1 MKRGIMREVIA
12 AITERGPSTPDDL
25 MPLFPGESRQR
36 VAQAIRNACD
46 TGYLYVYEYGHRP
59 FGQRGGKT
67 PARYALLPTD
77 DETLVD
83 EPKRPID
90 APRPPRGTI
99 PNVSS
104 VWGLAAA

>member
-1 MKRGIMREVIA
+1 MKRGILRKVVA
-12 AITERGPSTPDDL
+12 AISERGPSTPDDL

-46 TGYLYVYEYGHRP
+46 AGYLYVFQYGERP

-67 PARYALLPTD
+67 PSRYAVLT
-77 DETLVD
+77 
-83 EPKRPID
+83 D
-90 APRPPRGTI
+90 APAKPEPAQLPPRGTI

>member
-1 MKRGIMREVIA
+1 MREVVA

-25 MPLFPGESRQR
+25 MPLFAGETRQR

-46 TGYLYVYEYGHRP
+46 YGYLRVHTYGERP

-67 PARYALLPTD
+67 PSKYALLTEAAPEPT
-77 DETLVD
+77 E
-83 EPKRPID
+83 R
-90 APRPPRGTI
+90 RGTI